1 MIVDIHSHYT
11 PPALFEGGS
20 ARTTRMVDGVPVYTH
35 DARATD
41 VDERVE
47 MLDRVGIDVT
57 YLSCGA
63 GFHSSL
69 EVCKQINTGI
79 AEACARH
86 PERLRGLAHV
96 PPLEGDAALAELE
109 HAARDLGCRGAAIP
123 AHLDG
128 VTLDDPALADF
139 FGEVERLGLFVFMH
153 APLSTISL
161 GAEAFD
167 RYDLF
172 RTVGRE
178 FELQLGVL
186 RMVLGGVLDRHPRL
200 EVVVAHLGGGL
211 GAVWPRVRGYQN
223 KAWWGVGEDSRHS
236 QSSERPVDEY
246 VDRLYFDTAGLFGDL
261 SPVKAATISFPPQ
274 RILLGTDYP
283 QQMGE
288 EDQLARLVAGYREL
302 RERTGAALLPAG
314 A

>member
-11 PPALFEGGS
+11 PPALFEGGAS
-20 ARTTRMVDGVPVYTH
+20 RTTKVVDGVPVYTH

-47 MLDRVGIDVT
+47 MLDRVGIHAA

-63 GFHSSL
+63 GFHAAL
-69 EVCKQINTGI
+69 DTCKQINDGI
-79 AEACARH
+79 ADACAQH
-86 PERLRGLAHV
+86 PDRLRGLAHV

-109 HAARDLGCRGAAIP
+109 RAAGDLGCRGAAIP
-123 AHLDG
+123 SHLDG
-128 VTLDDPALADF
+128 VTLDDAALAEF
-139 FGEVERLGLFVFMH
+139 FDEVERLGMFVFMH

-161 GAEAFD
+161 GPEAFD

-186 RMVLGGVLDRHPRL
+186 HLVLGGVLDRNPRL
-200 EVVVAHLGGGL
+200 EVVIAHLGGGL

-236 QSSERPVDEY
+236 QSSEHPVDHY
-246 VDRLYFDTAGLFGDL
+246 LDRLYFDTAGLFGDL
-261 SPVKAATISFPPQ
+261 SPVQAATISFPPE

-288 EDQLARLVAGYREL
+288 EDQLARLVADYREL
-302 RERTGAALLPAG
+302 RERAGPAVLPAS